1 MCGARE
7 FNGENCALKVDYLV
21 NVLRSF
27 LMATGA
33 QASRERARMAPVLCQ
48 VLHLSAEDTRAI
60 VREWEALATPPEGL
74 GSRLGGF
81 VGGWLSGPA
90 RGVAQDDEGEG
101 ERDGDKSIHVTSDM
115 VDGHESAILPF
126 S

>member
-1 MCGARE
+1 LARHRE
-7 FNGENCALKVDYLV
+7 FNGENSAFKVDYLV

-33 QASRERARMAPVLCQ
+33 QASSERARMAPVLCQ

-60 VREWEALATPPEGL
+60 AREWEALATPPEGL

-90 RGVAQDDEGEG
+90 RGVAHDDEGEREG
-101 ERDGDKSIHVTSDM
+101 SIDVTSDM
-115 VDGHESAILPF
+115 VDGNESAILPF